1 MVLSRIYY
9 ILFVP
14 NSQIFPIRLQE
25 SGPGKIGIDIW
36 GESRIKTRSRVRLP
50 SSRFLICVCFG
61 MMESDFSVASA
72 TIFGRLFFLSGC
84 FHFCVVE
91 SGVQGYRDYSE
102 ITEIVR
108 DFLFRSPVKPRR
120 RRRVGWMLG
129 SDVDGDGLS
138 FSSVYCRRAGMKTD
152 KYFGLNTTTSA
163 YIPISKTTKKTRNQ
177 KISESFLWH

>member
-14 NSQIFPIRLQE
+14 NRQIVGLRLQE

-91 SGVQGYRDYSE
+91 SGVQGVPGLQRDYRNRERFPFS
-102 ITEIVR
+102 IACQTDAPTESR
-108 DFLFRSPVKPRR
+108 L
-120 RRRVGWMLG
+120 
-129 SDVDGDGLS
+129 DGGGVTLMATGYRFHQS
-138 FSSVYCRRAGMKTD
+138 TAVEPA
-152 KYFGLNTTTSA
+152 
-163 YIPISKTTKKTRNQ
+163 
-177 KISESFLWH
+177 